1 MKTAWIAAAALL
13 LAGIARA
20 ADVPIVSESMG
31 EFTADHLSFQARIQ
45 VAASCKDVFG
55 TLTDFKKL
63 QELVPHLHGKAKV
76 AKASNPGD
84 TLWFEFDR
92 KDGTKNTGRMILTS
106 IDDPSRV
113 QVLIQPDQGPWLR
126 VQEFDL
132 YAPKG
137 GESKCDV
144 IYEETY
150 NPRPLKNA
158 AYNLKEIVQD
168 IRAPYMDIVLR
179 RLKNLSEGKSPGPK
193 EEIEKLREIA
203 RHFP

>member
-1 MKTAWIAAAALL
+1 MKTAWIAAAALV
-13 LAGIARA
+13 LARVARA

-45 VAASCKDVFG
+45 VGASCKEVYG
-55 TLTDFKKL
+55 SLTDFKKL

-76 AKASNPGD
+76 AKASTPGD

-106 IDDPSRV
+106 IDEPSRV

-137 GESKCDV
+137 GEPKCDV

-168 IRAPYMDIVLR
+168 IRAPYMDIILR
-179 RLKNLSEGKSPGPK
+179 RLKNISEGKGAGPK
-193 EEIEKLREIA
+193 EEVEKLRDIA